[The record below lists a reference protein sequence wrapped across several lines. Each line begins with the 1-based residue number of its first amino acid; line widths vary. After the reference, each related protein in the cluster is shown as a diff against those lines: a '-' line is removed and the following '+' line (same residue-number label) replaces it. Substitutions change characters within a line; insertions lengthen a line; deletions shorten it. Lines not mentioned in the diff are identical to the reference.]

1 MRIAIKTLG
10 CKVNQSESASIEGA
24 LRQNGH
30 EIVPSLQDNPDIC
43 IINTCTVT
51 AKSDYQSRQFIR
63 RAVKS
68 GAKVIAT
75 GCYAQ
80 LRPDELTKIQGIDL
94 ILGNSQK
101 DKIHKYLDKL
111 SPKFPQL
118 PENPPISPFNKGGQ
132 SGIKKGGSGDF
143 RTRVLIDSPETP
155 LQIGPYYS
163 NRTRAFLK
171 IQDGCNFSCT
181 YCTVPMARGKSRS
194 LSQNDVLKTVEKLS
208 AQDYKEIVLTGIH
221 IGCYG
226 LELQPESSLLKI
238 VKKIIEA
245 RPQIRIRLSSVEPQ
259 EFDKDFLMLIRHGT
273 VCQHVHIPLQSGSD
287 KILKA
292 MNRKYSTAYYKE
304 LINDIIS
311 ACPNIS
317 IGTDIIAGFP
327 GETEKDFED
336 TIRFLDELP
345 LSYIHVFPYS
355 KRPDTKAA
363 ELKTQVKKDAKK
375 NRVIQILEISKIKKN
390 AYITKQLGQ
399 RLDVIVE
406 QSNITNGLYR
416 AISDNYIRLLV
427 RSGGLVLG
435 QRMQVHAVSVNNEAL
450 ICVPV

>member
-1 MRIAIKTLG
+1 MKISIKTLG
-10 CKVNQSESASIEGA
+10 CKVNQSESASIEGT
-24 LRQNGH
+24 LKQNGH
-30 EIVPSLQDNPDIC
+30 EIVNSTDRPDVC

-94 ILGNSQK
+94 ILGNSK
-101 DKIHKYLDKL
+101 KHNLHEYLNKL
-111 SPKFPQL
+111 
-118 PENPPISPFNKGGQ
+118 PFVDNNVQ
-132 SGIKKGGSGDF
+132 
-143 RTRVLIDSPETP
+143 VDSPEVSM
-155 LQIGPYYS
+155 QSGPYYS

-194 LSQNDVLKTVEKLS
+194 LSQNNVLKAVEKLS

-226 LELQPESSLLKI
+226 LELQPESSLLEI

-245 RPQIRIRLSSVEPQ
+245 HSQIRIRLSSVEPQ

-292 MNRKYSTAYYKE
+292 MNRKYSTSYFKE

-311 ACPNIS
+311 ACPDIS

-327 GETEKDFED
+327 GESEKDFED
-336 TIRFLDELP
+336 TVRFLDELP

-355 KRPDTKAA
+355 KRPDTKAV
-363 ELKTQVKKDAKK
+363 ELKTQVKKDVKK

-390 AYITKQLGQ
+390 DYITRQLGQ

-406 QSNITNGLYR
+406 QRDITNGLYR
-416 AISDNYIRLLV
+416 AISDNYIRPLV
-427 RSGGLVLG
+427 RAGDLALG
-435 QRMQVHAVSVNNEAL
+435 QRLQVQAVSFSNGEL
-450 ICVPV
+450 ICIPA

>member
-1 MRIAIKTLG
+1 MKISIKTLG

-24 LRQNGH
+24 LRQSGH
-30 EIVPSLQDNPDIC
+30 EIVPTFQDNPDIC
-43 IINTCTVT
+43 IVNTCTVT

-94 ILGNSQK
+94 ILGNSK
-101 DKIHKYLDKL
+101 KHNLHEYLKKL
-111 SPKFPQL
+111 SFVDNNVQ
-118 PENPPISPFNKGGQ
+118 
-132 SGIKKGGSGDF
+132 
-143 RTRVLIDSPETP
+143 VDSPEVSM
-155 LQIGPYYS
+155 LSGAYYS

-194 LSQNDVLKTVEKLS
+194 LSPNDVLKAIEKLS

-226 LELQPESSLLKI
+226 LELQPESSLLEI
-238 VKKIIEA
+238 VKKIIETNL
-245 RPQIRIRLSSVEPQ
+245 QIRIRLSSVEPQ
-259 EFDKDFLMLIRHGT
+259 EFDKDFLMLIKHST

-292 MNRKYSTAYYKE
+292 MNRKYSTSYFKE

-311 ACPNIS
+311 ACPDIS

-327 GETEKDFED
+327 GESEKDFED
-336 TIRFLDELP
+336 TVRFLDELP

-363 ELKTQVKKDAKK
+363 ELKTQIIKDVKK

-390 AYITKQLGQ
+390 AYMAKHLGQ
-399 RLDVIVE
+399 ILNVLVE
-406 QSNITNGLYR
+406 TKESTDGFYR
-416 AISDNYIRLLV
+416 AISNNYIRPLV
-427 RSGGLVLG
+427 RADNLIAG
-435 QRMQVHAVSVNNEAL
+435 QMVQVKACSLKNDEL
-450 ICVPV
+450 ICEPIQVIG